1 MFKKRK
7 NRVYLTLSPAERK
20 LMIQGLMS
28 FRSKVIAT
36 GIDTVDIDRL
46 LEKLI

>member
-1 MFKKRK
+1 MKKK
-7 NRVYLTLSPAERK
+7 RVYLKLTKAERR
-20 LMIQGLMS
+20 LFIRGLMS
-28 FRSKVIAT
+28 FRSKVLQA